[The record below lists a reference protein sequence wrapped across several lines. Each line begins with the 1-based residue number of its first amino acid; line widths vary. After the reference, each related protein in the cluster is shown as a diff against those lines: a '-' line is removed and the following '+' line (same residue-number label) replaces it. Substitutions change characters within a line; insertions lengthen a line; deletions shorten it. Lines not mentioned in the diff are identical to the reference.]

1 VQDPVILEP
10 DGRKTSIWTRSAKR
24 CQEASLDDQG
34 KLEDCTISSKEL
46 CRLAKKRSIIQS
58 GRLRVP
64 KGITHER
71 HQEVQ
76 GQGKVGTKICRSFPN
91 SISQG
96 RSGLL
101 TEATT
106 ITIRC
111 A

>member
-58 GRLRVP
+58 G
-64 KGITHER
+64 
-71 HQEVQ
+71 
-76 GQGKVGTKICRSFPN
+76 
-91 SISQG
+91 
-96 RSGLL
+96 
-101 TEATT
+101 
-106 ITIRC
+106 
-111 A
+111 